1 MLLFLIH
8 MGKLE
13 KLLIKIL
20 GASSDSN
27 IAFEEIIT
35 LLLRLGFIQRI
46 KGSHHIFV
54 REGVVEILNLQA
66 KNGKA
71 KTYQVKQV
79 REVIAKYHLDIKEN
93 EL

>member
-1 MLLFLIH
+1 

-27 IAFEEIIT
+27 IAFEEMIT